1 MPTAVAKKKPA
12 AKPSKA
18 STDVDRD
25 FALIQKKEPLHTALR
40 PYLEKTNTVLGTI
53 LKHPFYVGPVNP
65 QHAAMAHEVITTRQT
80 LLEKSIEAGQWG
92 NALSLYEHQFL
103 LDGFLEHAEN
113 FDDATFWKLF
123 GYTWRNQ
130 EQVWTN
136 RKVFLTFFQANRPG
150 REALMDEDEQEAL
163 RNLPD
168 EFPLYRGFQGRG
180 AKGISWTTDREKAVW
195 FANRFAM
202 LDHLGEPKLLT
213 GVARKEDVLGHFLG
227 RGESE
232 VVIDPA
238 KVKKQNVTEA
248 VVAKPA
254 KNAAKKAT
262 KSAVEK
268 RTSRYITHVPK
279 TIPVGKILCHGG
291 VIPQTS
297 DQKPAVNGFRP
308 WFDDD
313 IQSAQYGPCN
323 CGWSGLPHYMPLA
336 WLEGDRKEYDARYF
350 PRK

>member
-12 AKPSKA
+12 AKRPQMSQDAK
-18 STDVDRD
+18 RIL
-25 FALIQKKEPLHTALR
+25 ALMQKEEPLRDELR
-40 PYLEKTNTVLGTI
+40 PYLEKTNSVFGTI
-53 LKHPFYVGPVNP
+53 LKHPFYVGSVYP
-65 QHAAMAHEVITTRQT
+65 QHAAMAHEAIATRQR
-80 LLEKSIEAGQWG
+80 LLDESIEAGQWG

-103 LDGFLEHAEN
+103 LEGFLELAEN

-130 EQVWTN
+130 EEVWTN
-136 RKVFLTFFQANRPG
+136 RKVFLTLFQAERPG
-150 REALMDEDEQEAL
+150 REALMDEDEHESL

-168 EFPLYRGFQGRG
+168 EFPVYRGFQGRRE
-180 AKGISWTTDREKAVW
+180 KGISWTTDRDKAVW

-213 GVARKEDVLGHFLG
+213 GVARKENVLAHFLG

-232 VVIDPA
+232 IVIDPA
-238 KVKKQNVTEA
+238 KVNKKNVTQA

-254 KNAAKKAT
+254 KHAAKKAI

-268 RTSRYITHVPK
+268 KTSRYISYVPK

-291 VIPQTS
+291 VIPQTP
-297 DQKPAVNGFRP
+297 DQRPAENGFRP
-308 WFDDD
+308 WIDSDD
-313 IQSAQYGPCN
+313 QSAEYGPCN

-336 WLEGDRKEYDARYF
+336 WLS
-350 PRK
+350 